1 MGESS
6 SDSGSDRKR
15 HKSDKK
21 EKKSKKEKKH
31 KKDKKSK
38 HKAEKE
44 PPPSAPGVAAISE
57 ADYFEKAAEFRI
69 WLRAR
74 GAFLDEIDAAEAR
87 KLFVKKF
94 VPRWNAGEL
103 DPTLYAGVNETAQSA
118 ATRTRHV
125 WGFAAKM
132 SERDRMHVD
141 TTRDSVDTQ
150 TQRGAQK
157 VAAAAAAASAPRA
170 GPAVVAGPARP
181 PGPAASRQHEQWR
194 DAVLDEVA
202 PKAAAGSFEAQRAKR
217 DAQTAFHRRN
227 DDASTAGLER
237 GDHELMGGGGSDDFA
252 AARARRDA
260 RLGSKASAAAA
271 RVAELQAKE
280 DARIAK
286 MKAQLGL

>member
-74 GAFLDEIDAAEAR
+74 GAFLDELDASEAR

-157 VAAAAAAASAPRA
+157 VAAGFRWRA
-170 GPAVVAGPARP
+170 MSGAR
-181 PGPAASRQHEQWR
+181 
-194 DAVLDEVA
+194 
-202 PKAAAGSFEAQRAKR
+202 
-217 DAQTAFHRRN
+217 
-227 DDASTAGLER
+227 ER
-237 GDHELMGGGGSDDFA
+237 G
-252 AARARRDA
+252 RRC
-260 RLGSKASAAAA
+260 
-271 RVAELQAKE
+271 
-280 DARIAK
+280 
-286 MKAQLGL
+286 

>member
-1 MGESS
+1 MCIR
-6 SDSGSDRKR
+6 DS
-15 HKSDKK
+15 
-21 EKKSKKEKKH
+21 
-31 KKDKKSK
+31 
-38 HKAEKE
+38 
-44 PPPSAPGVAAISE
+44 
-57 ADYFEKAAEFRI
+57 
-69 WLRAR
+69 
-74 GAFLDEIDAAEAR
+74 
-87 KLFVKKF
+87 
-94 VPRWNAGEL
+94 
-103 DPTLYAGVNETAQSA
+103 AGVNETAQSA

-157 VAAAAAAASAPRA
+157 VAAAAAASAPRA
-170 GPAVVAGPARP
+170 GSAVVAGPARP

-202 PKAAAGSFEAQRAKR
+202 PKAAAGSFEAHRAK
-217 DAQTAFHRRN
+217 
-227 DDASTAGLER
+227 
-237 GDHELMGGGGSDDFA
+237 
-252 AARARRDA
+252 RDA

>member
-74 GAFLDEIDAAEAR
+74 GAFLDELDAAEAR

-118 ATRTRHV
+118 ATRTRQ
-125 WGFAAKM
+125 
-132 SERDRMHVD
+132 
-141 TTRDSVDTQ
+141 SVC
-150 TQRGAQK
+150 G
-157 VAAAAAAASAPRA
+157 
-170 GPAVVAGPARP
+170 GRP
-181 PGPAASRQHEQWR
+181 SRR
-194 DAVLDEVA
+194 TPSCAVLA
-202 PKAAAGSFEAQRAKR
+202 TRWRASS
-217 DAQTAFHRRN
+217 HS
-227 DDASTAGLER
+227 AS
-237 GDHELMGGGGSDDFA
+237 S
-252 AARARRDA
+252 AART
-260 RLGSKASAAAA
+260 
-271 RVAELQAKE
+271 
-280 DARIAK
+280 
-286 MKAQLGL
+286 